1 VIRAF
6 KSFAQHKGLNQMTTI
21 SKTQTQT
28 EAKGF
33 ALYVGISEQEAKEA
47 GISLAEIATAL
58 RETIANLVPDKATE
72 TYATLAI
79 APATAQGRNLDIT
92 RVALRE
98 PKATATKQQ
107 AQEQKQA
114 AKGIVVDL
122 TRKRVFVDGQNAN
135 FTCKEFEL
143 LAFLIENTGRTVS
156 RNEIAAIAER
166 CGEPTP
172 NARTIDVHVRRL
184 RGKIEGYEDIVR
196 TARGKGYR
204 FDKHPDVLI
213 EEL

>member
-1 VIRAF
+1 MP
-6 KSFAQHKGLNQMTTI
+6 NTI
-21 SKTQTQT
+21 TKAQT

-33 ALYVGISEQEAKEA
+33 ALYVGISEAEAQAA
-47 GISLAEIATAL
+47 GLTLSEIANAL
-58 RETIANLVPDKATE
+58 KATIASLLPEKASE

-79 APATAQGRNLDIT
+79 APSGAQGRNLDIT

-98 PKATATKQQ
+98 PKATLVKKQKE
-107 AQEQKQA
+107 EQRQA

-143 LAFLIENTGRTVS
+143 LSFLIENTGRTVS
-156 RNEIAAIAER
+156 RQEIASISER

-184 RGKIEGYEDIVR
+184 RGKIAGYEDIVR

-213 EEL
+213 EQL

>member
-1 VIRAF
+1 MT
-6 KSFAQHKGLNQMTTI
+6 QLLTNQ
-21 SKTQTQT
+21 QT

-33 ALYVGISEQEAKEA
+33 ALYVGISESEALEA
-47 GISLAEIATAL
+47 GTSLTEIAAKL
-58 RETIANLVPDKATE
+58 RETIASLLPEKANE

-79 APATAQGRNLDIT
+79 APVTAQGRNLDIT
-92 RVALRE
+92 RIALRE
-98 PKATATKQQ
+98 PKATGSKSVKQQ
-107 AQEQKQA
+107 EVKA

-122 TRKRVFVDGQNAN
+122 TRRKLFVDGQNAN
-135 FTCKEFEL
+135 LTCKEFEL
-143 LAFLIENTGRTVS
+143 LAFLIENEGRTVS
-156 RNEIAAIAER
+156 RDEIASISER

-184 RGKIEGYEDIVR
+184 RGKIAGYEDIVR